1 MESRLELRVLFRWHC
16 ALFSVKQ
23 FYVKHSVKL
32 YYTITQATDLD
43 YRLSLF
49 LTRTWELWH
58 VQVCPP
64 KQTHF
69 YCQSVIFLIQL
80 QHNHD
85 WLLLRFLIRNLD
97 QHPTSPLSPVSHQSL
112 LVAAAQQPGHGLL
125 GRQHVAGSIHP
136 VKGTTMCS
144 GTEQCYAIISAR
156 GTHDVA

>member
-49 LTRTWELWH
+49 LTRTWNCDMFKCVHLNKHIFTASLWSSL
-58 VQVCPP
+58 
-64 KQTHF
+64 F
-69 YCQSVIFLIQL
+69 
-80 QHNHD
+80 NHSTIMTD
-85 WLLLRFLIRNLD
+85 SLLRFLIRNLD